1 MSNVFILLY
10 PVLLVFLVHL
20 QLHFFGGLIFLLKMK
35 ENFEEWPGK
44 RIKNKKGTQGVAG
57 DKERKHTE

>member
-1 MSNVFILLY
+1 
-10 PVLLVFLVHL
+10 
-20 QLHFFGGLIFLLKMK
+20 MK